1 MTLIELFG
9 WLLHYVQTSF
19 YVKINLKTSSST
31 ARTKTW
37 LEKDTYSL
45 RKVHFILVPKMLVF
59 FYLQFHSLLSVVCWW
74 FTLMELFGWLLHYV
88 QTSFYVKIHLKTS
101 SSTARIKNG
110 LEKDTYSLRKIHFI
124 LVHKMLVF
132 FYLQFHSLLSV
143 VCWWFTLMEL
153 FGWLLHCVQ
162 TSFYV
167 KIPLKTS
174 SSTARTKSGLEKDT
188 YSLRKIHFILVLEM
202 LVFFLSSIPLNSFSC
217 LLMIHVDGIIWMAF
231 ALCPN

>member
-1 MTLIELFG
+1 
-9 WLLHYVQTSF
+9 
-19 YVKINLKTSSST
+19 
-31 ARTKTW
+31 
-37 LEKDTYSL
+37 
-45 RKVHFILVPKMLVF
+45 
-59 FYLQFHSLLSVVCWW
+59 
-74 FTLMELFGWLLHYV
+74 
-88 QTSFYVKIHLKTS
+88 
-101 SSTARIKNG
+101 
-110 LEKDTYSLRKIHFI
+110 
-124 LVHKMLVF
+124 
-132 FYLQFHSLLSV
+132 
-143 VCWWFTLMEL
+143 MEL